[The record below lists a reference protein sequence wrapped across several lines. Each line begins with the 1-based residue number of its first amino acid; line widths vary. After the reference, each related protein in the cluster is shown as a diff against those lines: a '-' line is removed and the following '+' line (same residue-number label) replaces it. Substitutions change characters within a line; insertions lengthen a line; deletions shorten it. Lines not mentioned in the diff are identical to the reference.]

1 MKQVF
6 AAVTEADAGR
16 EEGGEGHT
24 FKEHASAFGASV
36 SHSGDGPQAAA
47 VRPGS
52 RPNPT
57 TAPVLG
63 GHLRA

>member
-16 EEGGEGHT
+16 EEGGEGHP
-24 FKEHASAFGASV
+24 FREYASALGASV
-36 SHSGDGPQAAA
+36 SHSGDGSQAAV

-63 GHLRA
+63 GHLQA